1 MKKNWKYTSTD
12 IENFCRSIEKK
23 EITAVTV
30 SKVLQASERVI
41 SYKVSERNFSDYEIE
56 KIKAYIEFRTEK
68 NGSIEAF
75 HGAGSPPIVE
85 REKIIEKIILVKTD
99 FLMDFF
105 QASATQINKLKRTKK
120 WSNSQLWAFSE
131 NYKKLEK
138 SIIKNY
144 ERNIVKNLQKKF

>member
-30 SKVLQASERVI
+30 SKVLQTTERVI
-41 SYKVSERNFSDYEIE
+41 SYKVSERNFTDLEIE
-56 KIKAYIEFRTEK
+56 KIKAFIQFYETKK
-68 NGSIEAF
+68 NGIESF
-75 HGAGSPPIVE
+75 TGPVVE

-105 QASATQINKLKRTKK
+105 QASATQINKLKRTQK

-144 ERNIVKNLQKKF
+144 ERNIIKNLQKKF

>member
-1 MKKNWKYTSTD
+1 
-12 IENFCRSIEKK
+12 
-23 EITAVTV
+23 
-30 SKVLQASERVI
+30 
-41 SYKVSERNFSDYEIE
+41 
-56 KIKAYIEFRTEK
+56 
-68 NGSIEAF
+68 
-75 HGAGSPPIVE
+75 VE

-105 QASATQINKLKRTKK
+105 QASATQINKLKRTQK

-144 ERNIVKNLQKKF
+144 ERNIIKNLQKKF

>member
-30 SKVLQASERVI
+30 SKVLQTSERVI
-41 SYKVSERNFSDYEIE
+41 SYKVSERNFSDFEIE
-56 KIKAYIEFRTEK
+56 KIKAFIQFRTEK
-68 NGSIEAF
+68 NGIESF
-75 HGAGSPPIVE
+75 TGPVVE

-105 QASATQINKLKRTKK
+105 QASQTIISKLKRTKK

-131 NYKKLEK
+131 NFLK
-138 SIIKNY
+138 S
-144 ERNIVKNLQKKF
+144 